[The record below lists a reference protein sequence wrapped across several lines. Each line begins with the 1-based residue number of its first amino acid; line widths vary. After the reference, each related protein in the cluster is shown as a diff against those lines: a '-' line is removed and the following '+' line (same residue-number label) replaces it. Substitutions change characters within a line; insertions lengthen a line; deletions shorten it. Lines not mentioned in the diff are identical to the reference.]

1 MASVDAMSNAGS
13 VGDITKD
20 LPSLQF
26 ENALTDEEKSYLV
39 LRARSHAITV
49 SSCAQATY
57 LAAILNEARYGY

>member
-1 MASVDAMSNAGS
+1 MASVAIVSSAGS

-26 ENALTDEEKSYLV
+26 ENALTDEENSYLV

-49 SSCAQATY
+49 SACAQATY
-57 LAAILNEARYGY
+57 FAAILNEVR